1 MQLGWQYTQL
11 QKLSCV
17 WESYS
22 TTEIWKSILINSMDQ
37 CPSWEANSSSTS
49 QEVKHIFSNTKSP
62 PLVPVLHQSE
72 KSIHFNSIS
81 VKSLLIL
88 ASYLHPGLPT
98 VLFPSSCPTEILYTF
113 LLPHT
118 CHMTCPSHAPWY
130 EHPNNIWWGVQIIQI
145 LIMNFSSLLL
155 FPPASAQVSPS
166 APYPQIPQPMFML
179 MRNWVPQSR
188 KQTNYSSV
196 YFNIHVFGQNVARQ
210 MILDWMTAGTPP
222 QYFIYS

>member
-22 TTEIWKSILINSMDQ
+22 TTEIWKSILINSMEQ

-113 LLPHT
+113 LFSPT
-118 CHMTCPSHAPWY
+118 HATWPA
-130 EHPNNIWWGVQIIQI
+130 HLMLLDMSTQII
-145 LIMNFSSLLL
+145 FGEEYKSYRSSLWT
-155 FPPASAQVSPS
+155 FPASCYFLPLQPK
-166 APYPQIPQPMFML
+166 YLPQHP
-179 MRNWVPQSR
+179 
-188 KQTNYSSV
+188 
-196 YFNIHVFGQNVARQ
+196 
-210 MILDWMTAGTPP
+210 ILK
-222 QYFIYS
+222 YHSLCLC